1 PTDLDPLELVGPP
14 GAAKLIALPLKA
26 TELLRGE
33 TILHGAQIA
42 PGDAGLDVGEGALRP
57 VGEPRRV
64 EGRVHRANVSD
75 PAIEIPLAR
84 RSSQHGP
91 APGRPARAGRAVGA
105 RIRGLRSSVRT
116 TAQHSEY
123 EEAGA
128 ADQQKLEESDAAAE
142 APAHT
147 AEQHGADQSA

>member
-1 PTDLDPLELVGPP
+1 AARGRAVDRVVDERHGEVHRHPILPALLPCLGDLGPTDLDSLEPVGPP

-64 EGRVHRANVSD
+64 EGRVHRTNVSD
-75 PAIEIPLAR
+75 PAIEIRLAR
-84 RSSQHGP
+84 R
-91 APGRPARAGRAVGA
+91 
-105 RIRGLRSSVRT
+105 
-116 TAQHSEY
+116 
-123 EEAGA
+123 
-128 ADQQKLEESDAAAE
+128 
-142 APAHT
+142 
-147 AEQHGADQSA
+147 